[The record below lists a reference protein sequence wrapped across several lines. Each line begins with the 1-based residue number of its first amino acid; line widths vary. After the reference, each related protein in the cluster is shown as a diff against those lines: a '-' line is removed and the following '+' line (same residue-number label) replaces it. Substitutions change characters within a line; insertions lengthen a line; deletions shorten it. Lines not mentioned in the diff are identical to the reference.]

1 MMKIVADE
9 NVFIIPLKENNK
21 IVLVSS
27 GFKKELIECLQ
38 TYFVSKKKT
47 KCIVYDEEG
56 NITKMDDICFIYLPT
71 DISLDNNFEFKQ
83 KTIMNTEFSEFISN
97 NPEYFISIENIRDD
111 MNGLLTD
118 KGFYTL
124 KKILCN
130 GINKDIN
137 IEVNDFN
144 ISSLLQM
151 LAIGNDS
158 LTESEK
164 TIMLLN
170 LLVYKNRKNVNII
183 YIDREFNQEINNW
196 IEKQNRNNYFIIDN
210 EVVFSAPNNYD
221 LMILSNKDHLIE
233 HELENDEVKTLV
245 YMNHE
250 IVKANISLQNEKN
263 VELFNQFNDQ
273 SSTFFIKT
281 IIDNNQIVL

>member
-1 MMKIVADE
+1 MKIVSDE

-56 NITKMDDICFIYLPT
+56 NISKMDEICFIYLPN

-83 KTIMNTEFSEFISN
+83 KTIMNTEFSEFISK
-97 NPEYFISIENIRDD
+97 NPECFISIENIRND

-151 LAIGNDS
+151 LAIGDDS

-170 LLVYKNRKNVNII
+170 LLIYKNRNNVNII

-196 IEKQNRNNYFIIDN
+196 IEKQNKNNYFIIDN
-210 EVVFSAPNNYD
+210 EAIFSAPNNYD

-233 HELENDEVKTLV
+233 HELENNEVKTLV

-250 IVKANISLQNEKN
+250 IVKENISLQNEKN